1 MERGGERGEEEA
13 ALEVLVPYARGVFF
27 PTTADAD
34 SKTAVVVVSIV
45 SGLEQLKRPLVERI
59 RVEAVEFFFVQ

>member
-1 MERGGERGEEEA
+1 M
-13 ALEVLVPYARGVFF
+13 EVLVPYARGVFF

>member
-1 MERGGERGEEEA
+1 M
-13 ALEVLVPYARGVFF
+13 EVLVPYARGGFL

-34 SKTAVVVVSIV
+34 SKTAVVVVASIV

-59 RVEAVEFFFVQ
+59 RVEAVEIFFVQ